1 MNGLALYLS
10 DTGVQAP
17 LRHHVAC
24 NPEVAWTGS
33 QGGRKGQWRPEE
45 SLIVAAQGRLKKAVG
60 VEPKVFLNMAE
71 KADWL
76 A

>member
-1 MNGLALYLS
+1 MLTETYYSKAISIHRDKMSQLKTMQVALA
-10 DTGVQAP
+10 
-17 LRHHVAC
+17 
-24 NPEVAWTGS
+24 
-33 QGGRKGQWRPEE
+33 RP
-45 SLIVAAQGRLKKAVG
+45 AAQGRLKKAVG